1 MRSMAGAPWRTTP
14 CPGTVQGQRI
24 AGGKS
29 SLKSSALISAFCGLH
44 NWYPDPTCPE
54 VAKLWVVF
62 DRGIDLLV
70 I

>member
-1 MRSMAGAPWRTTP
+1 MAGAPWRTTP
-14 CPGTVQGQRI
+14 FPGTVQGQRA

-29 SLKSSALISAFCGLH
+29 SLKSSALISAFYGLH

-54 VAKLWVVF
+54 VAKLRVVF
-62 DRGIDLLV
+62 ACDVDLLV